1 MYLSNGA
8 INSMGRVALTLIRGN
23 NLMIFNS
30 KLKTQNSKLLILLL
44 PLLLSACDF
53 NSNPQQQATTF
64 ESPVWSP
71 DGTQVAYFR
80 RDLTT
85 QFNDQTQQ
93 LEIQDDR
100 WNLCLNNAAG
110 NAEKIIVAD
119 KAMNHPQPD
128 SDKYEVIVTNFQLDW
143 PSAGK
148 LRYYIYG
155 QSQTQDNLPALTD
168 GVHQLNSDGSGDS
181 IIAPG
186 TSISQTL
193 GMFDGRRRSF
203 GSRTF
208 YGQSD
213 SPSSSRTIM
222 IADSKTQTV
231 LLYIQDPTAGKIQ
244 MPTYDELIKGEV
256 DVRNTPTP

>member
-1 MYLSNGA
+1 MEQLHSP
-8 INSMGRVALTLIRGN
+8 RRKEN
-23 NLMIFNS
+23 NLMPFNS
-30 KLKTQNSKLLILLL
+30 KLKTQNSKLFILLL
-44 PLLLSACDF
+44 LLLLAGCTA
-53 NSNPQQQATTF
+53 NSSPSQQATTF

-93 LEIQDDR
+93 LEIADDH

-110 NAEKIIVAD
+110 SAEKIIVPD
-119 KAMNHPQPD
+119 KVMRHPTPD
-128 SDKYEVIVTNFQLDW
+128 QATYETIVTNFRLDW

-148 LRYYIYG
+148 LHYYVYG
-155 QSQTQDNLPALTD
+155 QSLTQDNLPALTD
-168 GVHQLNSDGSGDS
+168 GVHQLNADGSGDT

-186 TSISQTL
+186 SSISATL
-193 GMFDGRRRSF
+193 GIFDTRRRSF
-203 GSRTF
+203 ANLTL

-213 SPSSSRTIM
+213 SPSASRTIM
-222 IADSKTQTV
+222 IADSSTRTV
-231 LLYIQDPTAGKIQ
+231 RLYIQDPSSGKIQ
-244 MPTYDELIKGEV
+244 MPTYDQLIKGEV

>member
-1 MYLSNGA
+1 MRRKIAFTIYHSPF
-8 INSMGRVALTLIRGN
+8 T
-23 NLMIFNS
+23 
-30 KLKTQNSKLLILLL
+30 ILLF
-44 PLLLSACDF
+44 LLLAGCDL
-53 NSNPQQQATTF
+53 NSNPPQQATTF

-80 RDLTT
+80 RNLTT

-93 LEIQDDR
+93 LEIQADS

-128 SDKYEVIVTNFQLDW
+128 TDKYETIVTNFRLDW
-143 PSAGK
+143 PSTGK

-155 QSQTQDNLPALTD
+155 LSQTQDGLPALSD
-168 GVHQLNSDGSGDS
+168 GVHEVNSDGSGDTV
-181 IIAPG
+181 IAPG
-186 TSISQTL
+186 TSISATL
-193 GMFDGRRRSF
+193 GMFDARRRSF
-203 GSRTF
+203 GNLTL

-213 SPSSSRTIM
+213 SPSASRTIM
-222 IADSKTQTV
+222 IADSSTKTV
-231 LLYIQDPTAGKIQ
+231 RLYIQDPTSGKIQ